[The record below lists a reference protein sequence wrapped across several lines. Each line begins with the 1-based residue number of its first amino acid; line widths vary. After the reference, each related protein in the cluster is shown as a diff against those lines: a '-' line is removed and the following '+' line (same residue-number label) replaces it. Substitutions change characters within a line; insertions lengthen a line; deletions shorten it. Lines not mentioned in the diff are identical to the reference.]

1 MTLINQA
8 LFLRNSKVVVP
19 SFWHIVRLV
28 THNKINGDPQRIF
41 LFDSHTHLWIW
52 SIRVRENRE
61 MSFGLL
67 YETVIIMMMTTT
79 TLRCIS
85 SQNFCSVWLV
95 RQFLTSSSSPMNFG
109 NDIEVT
115 DKLSLQ
121 MSFCCM
127 RRGKTKKHSRENYP
141 DFLTSTFVFPLPF
154 LCFPLHNSIGFSC
167 RNATRMFSSTAHFTQ
182 EQKVIIFLFSF
193 QYLKLI
199 VVYCNYFTLLR
210 ITHRE
215 SFVLHW
221 GSLKLS
227 LFSHLENQRIRWWV
241 I

>member
-1 MTLINQA
+1 
-8 LFLRNSKVVVP
+8 
-19 SFWHIVRLV
+19 
-28 THNKINGDPQRIF
+28 
-41 LFDSHTHLWIW
+41 
-52 SIRVRENRE
+52 

-141 DFLTSTFVFPLPF
+141 DFLTSTFVFPLSF

-182 EQKVIIFLFSF
+182 EQKVIIFLFFFAVFETHCSILQLFHSF
-193 QYLKLI
+193 EDNASWKFCTSLRKFKTFFILSSWESKDTMMGHIMPLFGAYNIISPTLKI
-199 VVYCNYFTLLR
+199 TVKTSFRLR
-210 ITHRE
+210 LE
-215 SFVLHW
+215 FF
-221 GSLKLS
+221 
-227 LFSHLENQRIRWWV
+227 FSYWLMRL
-241 I
+241 